1 MIREELD
8 ESLTD
13 SSGRAENAYISPFHN
28 LLRIQGV
35 GSREQGVVK
44 AREPHHKGFGEQA
57 RAKALTQSSPS
68 EPSRAEE
75 ETNAMLHQRLPA
87 GPGYPPPP
95 FF

>member
-44 AREPHHKGFGEQA
+44 AREHSLDKFL
-57 RAKALTQSSPS
+57 RAVRRRGTPL
-68 EPSRAEE
+68 
-75 ETNAMLHQRLPA
+75 
-87 GPGYPPPP
+87 PP
-95 FF
+95 FSKISAISGLAGDPGVKIFILKILEAKY